1 MKLRKEGRTK
11 GRQKKASTKDDYT
24 SSHALLL
31 SLLLRLL
38 LSAFP
43 LLTLQTFSKS
53 TREHEWSKAKERQTK
68 KERKKERERERERKK
83 ERESARDRRRRQRR
97 RRRAGGGSRGP
108 LNGKRRKTEKKTE
121 KKTQPL
127 DAPPPGPGEREPVG
141 RVLGAQQVDL
151 ALDVAVLAHHDA
163 ELVVAHERPA
173 AHADL
178 DGDGHF
184 RSLSRFPKLKRRQ
197 NTPRPQV
204 ANSLPPWFC
213 YWCQV
218 RCGAVRCGWTRK
230 LNKIT
235 TAYGTAVHQKPG
247 PGLGW
252 AWYLEG
258 ATPWLPTGTR

>member
-53 TREHEWSKAKERQTK
+53 TREHERSKAKERQTK
-68 KERKKERERERERKK
+68 KERKKERERERERERKK

-218 RCGAVRCGWTRK
+218 GVAPCAVARCDSEAQQNYYRVRYRSLGLAW
-230 LNKIT
+230 
-235 TAYGTAVHQKPG
+235 AG
-247 PGLGW
+247 PG
-252 AWYLEG
+252 
-258 ATPWLPTGTR
+258 T